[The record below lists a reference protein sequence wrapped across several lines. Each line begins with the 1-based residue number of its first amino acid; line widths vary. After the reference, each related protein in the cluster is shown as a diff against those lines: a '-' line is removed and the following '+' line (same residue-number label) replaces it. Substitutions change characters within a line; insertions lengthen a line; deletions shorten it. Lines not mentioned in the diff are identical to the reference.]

1 MLVQVNS
8 DNNVITNQDL
18 VRKVQAEVE
27 ATLGRFD
34 LELTRV
40 EVFLSDVDGP
50 KSARRDKRC
59 VVEARPAGHE
69 PLDVSDQ
76 AAALD
81 DALSGALN
89 KMERVL
95 NDHFEKL
102 RDAHRHRA

>member
-8 DNNVITNQDL
+8 DNNVVTTQELIQ
-18 VRKVQAEVE
+18 KVQAEVE

-34 LELTRV
+34 SELTRV

-50 KSARRDKRC
+50 KSDTLDKRC
-59 VVEARPAGHE
+59 VIEARPAGHE

-76 AAALD
+76 AAALA
-81 DALSGALN
+81 DAVSGALS

-95 NDHFEKL
+95 NDHFDKL
-102 RDAHRHRA
+102 RDSRRHRG